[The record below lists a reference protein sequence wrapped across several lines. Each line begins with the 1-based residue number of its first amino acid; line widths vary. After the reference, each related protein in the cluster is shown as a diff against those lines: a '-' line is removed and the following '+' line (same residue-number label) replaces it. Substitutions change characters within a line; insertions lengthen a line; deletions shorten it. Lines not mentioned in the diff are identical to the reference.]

1 MIRKFFAFALLCALI
16 CSCGSDKKVVGDA
29 KNLYGKWFIEE
40 AMAKSTMDAEKRP
53 FINFDKDGRMNGN
66 ASVNTFFG
74 DYSFDGKTLKLDN
87 VGMTRMMGRSMDV
100 ERSVS
105 DALDKS
111 VTIKIDGKNAKVLD
125 KKGNVVMVLM
135 KE

>member
-1 MIRKFFAFALLCALI
+1 MIKKIFAFALFCAFI
-16 CSCGSDKKVVGDA
+16 CSCGSDKKVVGDV

-40 AMAKSTMDAEKRP
+40 AMTKSTMDAETRP
-53 FINFDKDGRMNGN
+53 FITFGKDGRMNGN
-66 ASVNTFFG
+66 ASVNSFFG

-111 VTIKIDGKNAKVLD
+111 VTIKVDGKNAQVLD
-125 KKGNVVMVLM
+125 KKGNVVMVLV

>member
-1 MIRKFFAFALLCALI
+1 MIKKIFAFALMCALI
-16 CSCGSDKKVVGDA
+16 CSCGSNKNVTGDV
-29 KNLYGKWFIEE
+29 KELYGKWYIEE
-40 AMAKSTMDAEKRP
+40 AMAHSTMDAETRP
-53 FINFDKDGRMNGN
+53 FINFGKDGRMNGN

-74 DYSFDGKTLKLDN
+74 DYSFDGKILKLDN

-105 DALDKS
+105 EALDKS
-111 VTIKIDGKNAKVLD
+111 VTIKIEGKKAAVLN
-125 KKGNVVMVLM
+125 KKGDVVMVLV

>member
-1 MIRKFFAFALLCALI
+1 M
-16 CSCGSDKKVVGDA
+16 

-40 AMAKSTMDAEKRP
+40 AMAKSTADGETKP
-53 FINFDKDGRMNGN
+53 FITFEKSGRMNGN
-66 ASVNTFFG
+66 ASVNSFFG

-125 KKGNVVMVLM
+125 KKGNVVMVLV